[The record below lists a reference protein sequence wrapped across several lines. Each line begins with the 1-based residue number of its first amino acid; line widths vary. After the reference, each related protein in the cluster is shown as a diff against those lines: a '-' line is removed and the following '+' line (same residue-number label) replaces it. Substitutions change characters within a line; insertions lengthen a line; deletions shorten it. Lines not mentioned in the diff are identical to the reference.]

1 MASVEIVEINNHL
14 FMIIKQDG
22 NRKPNKQTMH
32 SSPKTDNCM
41 MLSLVEFP

>member
-1 MASVEIVEINNHL
+1 M

-22 NRKPNKQTMH
+22 NRKPNKPTMPN
-32 SSPKTDNCM
+32 SPKTANCM